1 MENKIIEQ
9 LKKEIRE
16 AEVIN
21 KAKEEYERGT
31 KEIIKEETIY

>member
-1 MENKIIEQ
+1 MENKITEQ

-21 KAKEEYERGT
+21 KAKEEHEKGN
-31 KEIIKEETIY
+31 KGIAEKETIY